1 MAHKKYEPFLNKS
14 IDHYDEI
21 ALVVGK
27 DMAIGSFART
37 FADIDLDYG
46 NQDSV
51 SIDCDNEKTEEIR
64 TKVYS
69 SGTAKLFSIITNVK
83 KNIQES
89 VVDEQIKFV
98 GEQLGEI
105 ANALEQFTADK
116 TPHLYEEVMSVEEK
130 GFDDDFLCSVF
141 DYLVSHESEAKAF
154 LVKKQ
159 RRGETMG
166 INHFILTLISLTCL
180 FSFSTSTDAPPPLS
194 DASGSA
200 SLKLYDMIEIMSESP
215 SPFAFDGT
223 ILESIED
230 VLSILPGGVDPALQ
244 EICGNTDHPI
254 ECIKATMPFLDEKA
268 PIKPLS
274 VLKAGVEAM
283 DNQTK
288 NALAEVTK
296 LSMNPTTLKNVVP
309 ILQTCIDVYN
319 NILNNDQKSLEA
331 ITNHNLVKLSTEL
344 GANVENV
351 LGCENAFKQ
360 AKLESPMKEMDAK
373 LAKIISN
380 TLTIG
385 VDMVHF

>member
-1 MAHKKYEPFLNKS
+1 
-14 IDHYDEI
+14 
-21 ALVVGK
+21 
-27 DMAIGSFART
+27 
-37 FADIDLDYG
+37 
-46 NQDSV
+46 
-51 SIDCDNEKTEEIR
+51 
-64 TKVYS
+64 
-69 SGTAKLFSIITNVK
+69 
-83 KNIQES
+83 
-89 VVDEQIKFV
+89 
-98 GEQLGEI
+98 
-105 ANALEQFTADK
+105 
-116 TPHLYEEVMSVEEK
+116 
-130 GFDDDFLCSVF
+130 
-141 DYLVSHESEAKAF
+141 
-154 LVKKQ
+154 
-159 RRGETMG
+159 MG
-166 INHFILTLISLTCL
+166 INHFILALISLTCL
-180 FSFSTSTDAPPPLS
+180 FSFSTSTDAPPPLF

-244 EICGNTDHPI
+244 EICGNTDHPV